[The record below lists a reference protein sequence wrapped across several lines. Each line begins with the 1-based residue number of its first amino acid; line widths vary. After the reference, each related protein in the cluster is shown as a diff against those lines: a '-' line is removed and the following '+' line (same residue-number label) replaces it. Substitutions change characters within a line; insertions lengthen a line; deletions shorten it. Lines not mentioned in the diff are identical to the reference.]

1 MKRLIIVLVLLAVV
15 STVCTTSVLYVGYS
29 MKELN
34 QSMEKTIELAKQ
46 EDMKNANRQLLR
58 TAHLWEKHR
67 TILMMYIEQDLLD
80 EMDNQLALLKALV
93 LYHEEEFLPQA
104 MLCIS
109 FMEEIQQRE
118 SISSRSWF

>member
-1 MKRLIIVLVLLAVV
+1 MKRLIIVLILLAIV
-15 STVCTTSVLYVGYS
+15 SVVCTTSVLYVGYS

-34 QSMEKTIELAKQ
+34 ESMEKTIAFAKQ
-46 EDMKNANRQLLR
+46 ENLETANRQLLQ
-58 TAHLWEKHR
+58 TAELWEKHR
-67 TILMMYIEQDLLD
+67 TVLMMYIEQDLLD
-80 EMDNQLALLKALV
+80 EMDNQLALLKALM

-109 FMEEIQQRE
+109 YIEEIQQRE